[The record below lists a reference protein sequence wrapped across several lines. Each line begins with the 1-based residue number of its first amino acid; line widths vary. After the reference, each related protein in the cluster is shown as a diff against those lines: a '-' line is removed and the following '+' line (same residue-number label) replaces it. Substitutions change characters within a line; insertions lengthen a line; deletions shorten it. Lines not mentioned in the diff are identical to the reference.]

1 MAARERVRLTD
12 ALIARLRP
20 RDREYTI
27 WDTRVPGLGVRV
39 RPSGGASFVLLS
51 KVDGRSRRVALGPVT
66 SRTVEEVRRQCH
78 SRMAG
83 EPDPKPSAGAPLFRD
98 FVAGKWTEL
107 HYESYKRSTRKG
119 VRWSLERQLLP
130 AFGPTPLDRITR
142 AGVLAWFNVYSE
154 RAPGGANHALRLLG
168 QILNLALACG
178 HIDANPARGIRVNRR
193 PALTRFLSRDE
204 LERLHLVLDE
214 HSRKSPGLRQQ
225 ADIIRL
231 LLLTG
236 CRAGEIRRL
245 KWSEVDGE
253 VLALADSKAGP
264 RTVHLCARAR
274 GIIGRQPRGE
284 SAFVFP
290 SPRDVARPR
299 GHCLRLWDSAR
310 RDAGIED
317 ARLHDLRHTFAS
329 HAVMNGVPVP
339 VVSRLLGHA
348 NVKMTLRY
356 AHLADKEIEAAAE
369 RVGAAIA
376 PLIAFKRI
384 EPDSSRAGADVG
396 GRDLADCKQRRK
408 TGRSR

>member
-20 RDREYTI
+20 KDREYTV
-27 WDTRVPGLGVRV
+27 WDTRLAGLGVRV

-51 KVDGRSRRVALGPVT
+51 KVDGRSRRIALGPVT

-83 EPDPKPSAGAPLFRD
+83 DAAPKPSAKAPLFRD

-119 VRWSLERQLLP
+119 VRWILERRLLP

-142 AGVLAWFNVYSE
+142 ARVLAWFNAYSE
-154 RAPGGANHALRLLG
+154 RAPGSANHALRLLG
-168 QILNLALACG
+168 QILNLAIACG
-178 HIDANPARGIRVNRR
+178 HIDANPVRGIRVNRR

-204 LERLHLVLDE
+204 IGRLHSVLDRY
-214 HSRKSPGLRQQ
+214 SRKSPGLRQQ

-236 CRAGEIRRL
+236 CRSGEIRRL

-253 VLALADSKAGP
+253 HLALGDTKTGP

-274 GIIGRQPRGE
+274 GIIERQPRGQ

-290 SPRDVARPR
+290 SPRDAGRPR

-317 ARLHDLRHTFAS
+317 VRLHDLRHTFAS

-348 NVKMTLRY
+348 DVKMTLRY
-356 AHLADKEIEAAAE
+356 AHLADREVEAAAE

-376 PLIAFKRI
+376 RAISLNAI
-384 EPDSSRAGADVG
+384 EPSP
-396 GRDLADCKQRRK
+396 
-408 TGRSR
+408 

>member
-1 MAARERVRLTD
+1 MAARERLRLTD

-20 RDREYTI
+20 GEREYTV
-27 WDTRVPGLGVRV
+27 WDTRVAGLGVRV

-51 KVDGRSRRVALGPVT
+51 KVDGRSRRIALGPV
-66 SRTVEEVRRQCH
+66 SSNTVEEVRRQCH
-78 SRMAG
+78 SLMAG
-83 EPDPKPSAGAPLFRD
+83 EPTPKPSARAPLFRD

-119 VRWSLERQLLP
+119 VRWILERQLLP

-142 AGVLAWFNVYSE
+142 ARVLEWFNAYSE
-154 RAPGGANHALRLLG
+154 RAPGSANHSLGLLG

-178 HIDANPARGIRVNRR
+178 HIDANPARGVPVNRR
-193 PALTRFLSRDE
+193 PALTRFLSREE
-204 LERLHLVLDE
+204 LRRLHLVLDE
-214 HSRKSPGLRQQ
+214 HSRKSPGRRQQ
-225 ADIIRL
+225 ANIIRL

-236 CRAGEIRRL
+236 CRAGEIRGL

-253 VLALADSKAGP
+253 VLYLGDGKTGP

-274 GIIGRQPRGE
+274 GIIERQPRGE

-290 SPRDVARPR
+290 SPRNAGRPR

-310 RDAGIED
+310 REAGIED
-317 ARLHDLRHTFAS
+317 VRLHDLRHTFAS

-339 VVSRLLGHA
+339 VVARLLGHA

-369 RVGAAIA
+369 RVGATIA
-376 PLIAFKRI
+376 PLIAFRRI
-384 EPDSSRAGADVG
+384 ESDSSRAGADVG
-396 GRDLADCKQRRK
+396 VRVLAECKQRRK